1 MKVVFYKNRKG
12 EEPAKVFINNL
23 DSKMKAKMTRTIYLL
38 QENGYKLR
46 EPYTKP
52 LIS

>member
-1 MKVVFYKNRKG
+1 
-12 EEPAKVFINNL
+12 
-23 DSKMKAKMTRTIYLL
+23 MKAKMTRTIYLL

-52 LIS
+52 LRDGIFELRAIQYRDEYLNRS